1 VKLKGFTLIELM
13 IVIAIV
19 AILVAL
25 IIPACS
31 PKEGEKGF
39 VCDLQCKAAKYECTN
54 EQLETVAK
62 QAAHCATLR
71 GVLQTAECT
80 AEATIKHCAD
90 NRY

>member
-1 VKLKGFTLIELM
+1 MNRGFTLIELV

-39 VCDLQCKAAKYECTN
+39 VCDLQCQAQKYECTS
-54 EQLETVAK
+54 EQLDEVAK
-62 QAAHCATLR
+62 QAAHCVTLSSGF
-71 GVLQTAECT
+71 GVADCT
-80 AEATIKHCAD
+80 AKATMKVCTD
-90 NRY
+90 SRY

>member
-1 VKLKGFTLIELM
+1 MKRGFTLIELM

-19 AILVAL
+19 AIIVA
-25 IIPACS
+25 IAIGSCS

-39 VCDLQCKAAKYECTN
+39 VCDVQCRAAKYECTN

-71 GVLQTAECT
+71 GVLETSKCT

>member
-1 VKLKGFTLIELM
+1 MIELM
-13 IVIAIV
+13 IIIAIV

-39 VCDLQCKAAKYECTN
+39 VCDLPCQAAKYNCTS
-54 EQLETVAK
+54 EQLDTVAK
-62 QAAHCATLR
+62 QAAHCVTLSS
-71 GVLQTAECT
+71 GFSITDCT
-80 AEATIKHCAD
+80 AKATIKHCTD